1 MVLRCALRA
10 RELRYDDDDIN
21 DNDGY
26 HDGADDDDD
35 DDDDVDDGDVLRFS
49 FLRPPLL

>member
-10 RELRYDDDDIN
+10 RELHYDDDDIN

-26 HDGADDDDD
+26 HDGADDGRDND
-35 DDDDVDDGDVLRFS
+35 DDDDVLLFS
-49 FLRPPLL
+49 FLRPPLLW